1 LDAPITLFDRTFVC
15 IFADNNPLPNWNLT
29 PKMTGNDCERRI
41 VVSEFKAGDVV
52 PLQRISQAIFVL
64 RGRKVLLDTDLAELY
79 AVTTKRFNQQ
89 VRRNQERFRLQ
100 IVTLKAG
107 RGQHRKYLP
116 HAFTEHGAIMAA
128 TILNSTR
135 AAEVSVYVVRAF
147 VELREV
153 LASNKELAAKFELL
167 ERRLDSHDQ
176 LIVGILKQIHE
187 LMNPTQT
194 RAIGF
199 TADLKSKP

>member
-1 LDAPITLFDRTFVC
+1 
-15 IFADNNPLPNWNLT
+15 
-29 PKMTGNDCERRI
+29 
-41 VVSEFKAGDVV
+41 VSESKEGGVV
-52 PLQRISQAIFVL
+52 PVQRISQAILVL

-79 AVTTKRFNQQ
+79 AVSTKRFNEQ
-89 VRRNQERFRLQ
+89 VRRNQERFPADFMFQLTDAEVASLRLQ
-100 IVTLKAG
+100 IVTLKTG
-107 RGQHRKYLP
+107 RGQHRKYMP
-116 HAFTEHGAIMAA
+116 YAFTEHGAIMAA
-128 TILNSTR
+128 TILNSAR

-176 LIVGILKQIHE
+176 LVVGILKRIHE

-199 TADLKSKP
+199 TADLKRKP

>member
-1 LDAPITLFDRTFVC
+1 
-15 IFADNNPLPNWNLT
+15 
-29 PKMTGNDCERRI
+29 
-41 VVSEFKAGDVV
+41 VSGRKEAAVV
-52 PLQRISQAIFVL
+52 PIERISQSILIL
-64 RGRKVLLDTDLAELY
+64 RGRKVLLDTHLAELY

-89 VRRNQERFRLQ
+89 VRRNLDRFPADFMFQLTGTEATSLRLQ
-100 IVTLKAG
+100 IVTLKTG

-116 HAFTEHGAIMAA
+116 YAFTEHGAIMAA
-128 TILNSTR
+128 TILNSSR

-153 LASNKELAAKFELL
+153 LASNKEIAAKFELL

-176 LIVGILKQIHE
+176 FMVGILKQIHE
-187 LMNPTQT
+187 LMNPSQT

-199 TADLKSKP
+199 TAPL